1 MRRIIFKFSLLFLSL
16 CSVASVSAQHSDRDY
31 IRHGNHFYRDSL
43 FQKAEVEYRKALEKN
58 PQSTQAMYNLGNA
71 LLMQQK
77 AKEAMKQ
84 YEAVSKIEK
93 NKSRAA
99 MIFHNAGFILQS
111 QKQYGDAI
119 EMYKQSLRNNPQD
132 DETRY
137 NLVLCQRLLKKNPQ
151 QNKNNKNQNKNQN
164 KDKQQQKQ
172 QQQQK
177 KQQDKQK
184 EQQKQQQQPKMSK
197 DNAAQL
203 LNAAMEDEKNTQR
216 KVQKALAPP
225 RSRKLEKDW

>member
-1 MRRIIFKFSLLFLSL
+1 MKRIILKYTLLFLSL
-16 CSVASVSAQHSDRDY
+16 CMAATVLAQHSDRDY
-31 IRHGNHFYRDSL
+31 IRHGNRFYRDSL

-58 PQSTQAMYNLGNA
+58 TQSTQAMYNLGNA
-71 LLMQQK
+71 LLLQQK

-84 YEAVSKIEK
+84 YEAASKIEK
-93 NKSRAA
+93 NKRRAA

-111 QKQYGDAI
+111 QKQYADAI

-151 QNKNNKNQNKNQN
+151 QNKNKNQQNKNQN
-164 KDKQQQKQ
+164 KDKQQQ
-172 QQQQK
+172 QK
-177 KQQDKQK
+177 EKQK
-184 EQQKQQQQPKMSK
+184 EQQQKQQKQQQQQPKMSK